1 MKKKCH
7 EQRTSL
13 FKTILCLQNT
23 WDTGPY
29 PKLCLNFNSVVRK
42 PDFCLCENKGTDQLR
57 SNQRLCFTTRIVQ
70 FLFFLS
76 QALDDWTHFF
86 FFFFCIFTR
95 LETLTICSCNYFTF
109 KTFSINPQST
119 LVYGLLYRQGR
130 KRGVLVKLGSWD
142 FPHLKLI
149 LHPLPLFQCWLSTH
163 ECLCKRSRPLP
174 SFKIST
180 TAYKN

>member
-1 MKKKCH
+1 MDVKSYNL
-7 EQRTSL
+7 TSPN
-13 FKTILCLQNT
+13 ILDIINT
-23 WDTGPY
+23 FWNFHSA
-29 PKLCLNFNSVVRK
+29 LCRY
-42 PDFCLCENKGTDQLR
+42 
-57 SNQRLCFTTRIVQ
+57 VQ
-70 FLFFLS
+70 P
-76 QALDDWTHFF
+76 QALDDWTFFFFFF

-130 KRGVLVKLGSWD
+130 KRGVLVLVGSWD
-142 FPHLKLI
+142 SPHLKLI

-180 TAYKN
+180 TARKNLQLQHSTELEDIPNEISNLAVTLL